1 MSDKQVPKILARQL
15 VAESRLL
22 RIESVDLQ
30 FSNGEERRYERV
42 QGSGRGAVLVVPM
55 LDDNTMLLVR
65 EYAAGLH
72 NYQLGFP
79 KGLIDPGETP
89 EQAANR
95 ELREEIGYGAK
106 QLVTLKSVTMA
117 PAFFSA
123 SMTLFVGLDLYP
135 EQLVGDEPEP
145 LEIVPWKLSD
155 ADALLAQ
162 PDFTEARSVAAL
174 LLLQRWL
181 RHEPTGT
188 DKIASEAQV
197 GSKEDSNF
205 G

>member
-1 MSDKQVPKILARQL
+1 MSKQVPEILARQL

-22 RIESVDLQ
+22 RIESVDLR

-42 QGSGRGAVLVVPM
+42 QGSDRGAVMVVPM
-55 LDDNTMLLVR
+55 LDENTMLLVR

-89 EQAANR
+89 PQAANR

-106 QLVTLKSVTMA
+106 ELIKLNTVTMA
-117 PAFFSA
+117 PAFFAA
-123 SMTLFVGLDLYP
+123 SMTLFVGLHLYP

-145 LEIVPWKLSD
+145 LEIVPWKLD
-155 ADALLAQ
+155 DVDALLAQ
-162 PDFTEARSVAAL
+162 PDFTEARSVTAL

-181 RHEPTGT
+181 NKQPTGAN
-188 DKIASEAQV
+188 KEMEVEA
-197 GSKEDSNF
+197 GNTGKKESNF